1 MSQAKLTPA
10 EAKILQESINS
21 DPKTVDLRLRKGEYQ
36 YDLAKGIA
44 SFQLELN
51 FPDVKDLATKLYGEE
66 NANDD
71 HFIRKIQTIL
81 KKMEKSNIVKILPKK
96 KPWELQRYALSGFN
110 FEDVDK
116 NRVRLATPKQIRQA
130 KDLLRSVPSSQE
142 IAVTE
147 TSYGNAKIWLLALII
162 VISYAAALWSLLQP
176 IINPI
181 VFVPAFYVAIATCM
195 LLGKLLSQK

>member
-1 MSQAKLTPA
+1 MSETKSTLTETQIA
-10 EAKILQESINS
+10 EESLNS
-21 DPKTVDLRLRKGEYQ
+21 NAKTVNIRLREGEYQ

-44 SFQLELN
+44 FFQLELN

-130 KDLLRSVPSSQE
+130 K
-142 IAVTE
+142 
-147 TSYGNAKIWLLALII
+147 
-162 VISYAAALWSLLQP
+162 
-176 IINPI
+176 
-181 VFVPAFYVAIATCM
+181 
-195 LLGKLLSQK
+195 